1 MRIVKENGVLTE
13 QTLEIVVQL
22 VPLSAFGDAERGK
35 HFSIVY
41 NYFLL
46 HSLFDASG
54 ARLAGSKW
62 AAMAVILIKH
72 ANIID

>member
-41 NYFLL
+41 NYLL
-46 HSLFDASG
+46 LFDASG
-54 ARLAGSKW
+54 ARLAGSRW
-62 AAMAVILIKH
+62 AAMPVILIKH
-72 ANIID
+72 ANN